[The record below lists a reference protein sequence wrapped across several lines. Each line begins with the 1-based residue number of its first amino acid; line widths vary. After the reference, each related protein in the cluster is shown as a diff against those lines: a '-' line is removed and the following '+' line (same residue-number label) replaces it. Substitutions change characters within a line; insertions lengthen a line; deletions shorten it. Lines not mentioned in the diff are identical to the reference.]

1 MLGWGLKLTISRFTF
16 TTSLKG
22 LFFKQLNGQ
31 SKKRNAS
38 PYLPTREGMKVGG
51 SSKNSPTR
59 EKIDS
64 RTQSLKAGNS

>member
-1 MLGWGLKLTISRFTF
+1 MLGLKVSHFPKRFSF

-38 PYLPTREGMKVGG
+38 RYLPTREGVKVGG

-64 RTQSLKAGNS
+64 RTQSLKAANT